1 MDLSIG
7 IPILLP
13 DGKRM
18 LRGPTV
24 SVEPEGPP
32 DPAWANRGWV
42 DLRSESWASWRERLR
57 SFRTDVLEVPGAAYG
72 SGSDLDVRA
81 RSGEIR
87 PGSLAAYVF
96 RFEDEGER
104 IKR

>member
-1 MDLSIG
+1 MDLR
-7 IPILLP
+7 P
-13 DGKRM
+13 
-18 LRGPTV
+18 
-24 SVEPEGPP
+24 
-32 DPAWANRGWV
+32 
-42 DLRSESWASWRERLR
+42 ESWERWRERLC
-57 SFRTDVLEVPGAAYG
+57 SFRTDVLEVPGAAHG